1 MGDVEPCWFFILS
14 CGLLGVIRNLVK
26 EVMYFGDWN
35 TRQGYSKGSCGMV
48 GVFQGLPLVFNLQVN
63 VVNFLCKKL
72 YLSHFVSLCFFLSQ
86 VVVG

>member
-1 MGDVEPCWFFILS
+1 MGGAEPCWFFILS

-48 GVFQGLPLVFNLQVN
+48 GVF
-63 VVNFLCKKL
+63 
-72 YLSHFVSLCFFLSQ
+72 
-86 VVVG
+86 